1 MKPGPGLLP
10 STEKDPSRRTFLL
23 GTRALHWCL
32 LGCFLFGILVFK
44 LGTRGLNE
52 PDEGRYANI
61 ALEALELD
69 HPWWEPQLADVGHYD
84 KPPLTYWV
92 SALGYRIFGINEW
105 GARLPSLAGAILTVA
120 GLGWAAYRRYGAA
133 LAWRAVLMGGTLLQI
148 WLWGRILSC
157 DMLFTGWC
165 TLAVAA
171 WAETRF
177 RDGKFAWWTLQVL
190 FWTLAGWTKATPTLV
205 PLLGLAIFVFSAG
218 DAQDRRALKLPLLLP
233 LVLLLSSVWYGIVLV
248 EHPALTNFFFHR
260 ELAQRISGHIAG
272 RSGPIYYYIP
282 LCLLVWLPWWPLAMV
297 ALIRQRASFR
307 STMQR
312 WTEHVT
318 PGLCLVLAGFCL
330 FSLIGSK
337 HPTYLLPFAP
347 WAALEISLILDR
359 DPLLRRSTIILP
371 VAGLAALVYLV
382 AISVV
387 PARQSR
393 MGMHSSLRDVAQ
405 LLRRHHATVVYS
417 DHFWP
422 SLQLYYGEDVH
433 YTGAAP
439 EETFDPADEPTEHFG
454 FDNSKPQPGGWF
466 IHFRKADD
474 ASFARWLGDPKVPKT
489 VLGDFVVGPMMA
501 AAPGSSRTLRL
512 TDAPSRRAS
521 QPGWNATAV
530 SALR

>member
-1 MKPGPGLLP
+1 MYH
-10 STEKDPSRRTFLL
+10 L
-23 GTRALHWCL
+23 GTRAIHWWV

-44 LGTRGLNE
+44 LGSRGLNE

-61 ALEALELD
+61 ALEALESD

-92 SALGYRIFGINEW
+92 SALGYKIFGLNEW
-105 GARLPSLAGAILTVA
+105 GARLPSLAGAILTLA
-120 GLGWAAYRRYGAA
+120 GLGWAAYRRYGPVI
-133 LAWRAVLMGGTLLQI
+133 AWRAILIAGTLLQV
-148 WLWGRILSC
+148 WLWARILSC

-165 TLAVAA
+165 TLAIAA
-171 WAETRF
+171 WVETRF
-177 RDGKFAWWTLQVL
+177 RGGKLAWWTLQVL

-205 PLLGLAIFVFSAG
+205 PLVGLTFFVFSVG
-218 DAQDRRALKLPLLLP
+218 DAEDRRALRLPLLLP
-233 LVLLLSSVWYGIVLV
+233 LVVLLSSIWYGIVLG

-282 LCLLVWLPWWPLAMV
+282 LCLLVWLPWWPLAAV
-297 ALIRQRASFR
+297 ALIRQRANFR
-307 STMQR
+307 LAMYR
-312 WTEHVT
+312 WKDHVT
-318 PGLCLVLAGFCL
+318 PGVCLVLAGFCI

-347 WAALEISLILDR
+347 WAALEISLILNR
-359 DPLLRRSTIILP
+359 DDLLRRSAIILP
-371 VAGLAALVYLV
+371 VAGLATLVYLI

-387 PARQSR
+387 PARESR
-393 MGMHSSLRDVAQ
+393 MGMHSSLRDVAE

-422 SLQLYYGEDVH
+422 SLQLYYGEEVH

-439 EETFDPADEPTEHFG
+439 EETYDPADEPDEHFG
-454 FDNSKPQPGGWF
+454 FDDSKPQAGGWF

-474 ASFARWLGDPKVPKT
+474 PAFARWLDDPNVPKT
-489 VLGDFVVGPMMA
+489 KIGDFLVGPMMA
-501 AAPGSSRTLRL
+501 AAPGSSRTLLL
-512 TDAPSRRAS
+512 TDAKSRVS
-521 QPGWNATAV
+521 GKPGWNAAV
-530 SALR
+530 PTLR